1 MIISRVKAGFFMIGG
16 TVILLGLDVFLT
28 DETAMQI
35 TMLGPV
41 QNFLFFVSVALLI
54 VGIYFIVSS
63 KACPACGEKVHRA
76 DTDCTSIIMC
86 QAGCHVLLRRL
97 RKRTK

>member
-1 MIISRVKAGFFMIGG
+1 MIISRVKAGFFMIDG

-86 QAGCHVLLRRL
+86 QAGRHVLLRRL
-97 RKRTK
+97 R